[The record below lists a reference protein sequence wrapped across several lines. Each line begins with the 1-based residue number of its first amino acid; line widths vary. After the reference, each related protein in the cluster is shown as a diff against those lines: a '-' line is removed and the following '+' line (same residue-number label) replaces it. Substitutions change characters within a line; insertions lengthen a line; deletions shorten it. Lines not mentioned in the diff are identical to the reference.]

1 MKKGFIMRHISLR
14 IEGETLA
21 KLRYVCEY
29 EGRSINRQ
37 LLRMINKLIVQFE
50 NAQGKITFE

>member
-1 MKKGFIMRHISLR
+1 MRHISLR